1 MKTFNKLYDFG
12 TYSSLDVN
20 LSKIKI
26 MIFSRDKRKLN
37 QETFYLHKDQIGIP
51 HDWFLLT

>member
-1 MKTFNKLYDFG
+1 MKTFNKLCDFG

-26 MIFSRDKRKLN
+26 MIFSHDKRKLN
-37 QETFYLHKDQIGIP
+37 QETFYLRKDQIEIT
-51 HDWFLLT
+51 HDHFLLT